1 MSLDLIKTALA
12 QGGEHPRCAPDSRCT
27 ARTTHHPDD
36 VRRAISKALDSMAAV
51 ALRPSGGIYWV
62 ASPFAEKVRRLQGA
76 IEKIG
81 SSRVYLL
88 PVHKSAEAERTL
100 GEIAKG
106 SIEEE
111 LASLQAEIASF
122 LNTPPERAST
132 LIRRF
137 DSFEALRSRAKLY
150 RDVLAVE
157 VQDLDKQL
165 SQMSDTVESLINA
178 KAA

>member
-1 MSLDLIKTALA
+1 MFSSDRPGHDLVTAV
-12 QGGEHPRCAPDSRCT
+12 RSRFEMY
-27 ARTTHHPDD
+27 RTTHHPDD
-36 VRRAISKALDSMAAV
+36 VRRAISKALDAMAAV

-62 ASPFAEKVRRLQGA
+62 AAPFADKVRRLQSA

-81 SSRVYLL
+81 ASRVYLL

-106 SIEEE
+106 SIEAE
-111 LASLQAEIASF
+111 LASLQAEIESF
-122 LNTPPERAST
+122 LSTPPDRAST

-137 DSFEALRSRAKLY
+137 DSFEALRARAKLY

-157 VQDLDKQL
+157 VGDLDKQL
-165 SQMSDTVESLINA
+165 AQMSASVESLLNA